1 MISTKKVSPLEK
13 TTFENLST
21 TNIPGTHG
29 LSRSCQLTMDNH
41 SRTPRDVN
49 PLVELKRK
57 KPRASARERNLR
69 RLESNERERLRMHGL
84 NAAFEVNYLNRIV
97 KTMEIYLNFGS
108 RN

>member
-1 MISTKKVSPLEK
+1 MCLLEK

-21 TNIPGTHG
+21 NNIPETHC
-29 LSRSCQLTMDNH
+29 LSRSCQLTLDNH

-49 PLVELKRK
+49 PLVESKRK

-84 NAAFEVNYLNRIV
+84 NAAFEVHYLNRIV
-97 KTMEIYLNFGS
+97 KTMEIYLNI
-108 RN
+108 